1 MPVLDKEFLNIQATI
16 EFEFTLKRI
25 RDMIKTN
32 SHILVPF
39 EQYGRPKKVLPTFI
53 SCIFYAKTN
62 K

>member
-1 MPVLDKEFLNIQATI
+1 MQATI

-25 RDMIKTN
+25 RDMIQTN

-53 SCIFYAKTN
+53 SCIFYAKAN